1 MCGIPKVRFRGSAHD
16 WKLLRENVAGLAK
29 YGLEWWIEK
38 LLPII
43 DKFVAAA
50 VDGESDPS
58 FWNAVGKIV
67 CP

>member
-1 MCGIPKVRFRGSAHD
+1 MRFRGSPHD

-50 VDGESDPS
+50 VDGESDSS